1 MARYGFLL
9 ATATVLVL
17 VALRLVLAQSD
28 TDDDSDDDND
38 VESDDDNDVD
48 HDGPRRPPPKN
59 PGLDLVVQPQV
70 FPIILTPYGLAVV
83 ITLSALVSQV
93 ETTPLRLMLIL
104 LVIMGTN
111 LLAMLDARPIL
122 AVIKP
127 RVLQKLG
134 IVLGI
139 IQLALGIGLLFT
151 AVEVQALPIKDLLH

>member
-1 MARYGFLL
+1 MAWHGFHL

-28 TDDDSDDDND
+28 TDDDNDDDT
-38 VESDDDNDVD
+38 DDD
-48 HDGPRRPPPKN
+48 HEGPRRPPPEN
-59 PGLDLVVQPQV
+59 PGLDLVVQPLV
-70 FPIILTPYGLAVV
+70 ITIILTPNALAVV

-127 RVLQKLG
+127 RVLQTLG

-151 AVEVQALPIKDLLH
+151 AVEVQALAIKDLLH